1 MTART
6 PDHPVDELFVNRWSP
21 RAFDRSEMPEADLKT
36 ILEAARWAPSA
47 FNIQPWRFV
56 YARRGDA
63 GWQTLVDL
71 LNPFNK
77 DWGQHASA
85 LVYLFSDTE
94 VDGKDGKPGRPN
106 GYHAFDAGSAWTHA
120 ALQAT
125 KLGYHAHGV
134 AGIQKDEIHE
144 KLGVPDRPDLLDAD
158 MRVLANHILNAD
170 ISWMRA
176 LLAVRDRL
184 TGLIG
189 MKTTDKLALEQS
201 DMPLDMRQV
210 GDRVEFFKIYS
221 ISDNEIILGE
231 DDWHQDFRVS
241 VLRTNGRSPRV
252 YASTC
257 CKRHNLGGYAYLALI
272 LPFHKLIARSVLDKA
287 VESRLVAA

>member
-56 YARRGDA
+56 YGRRGDES
-63 GWQTLVDL
+63 WQTLVDL
-71 LNPFNK
+71 LNPFNR

-94 VDGKDGKPGRPN
+94 VDGKDGKPERPN

-134 AGIQKDEIHE
+134 AGIQKDEINE
-144 KLGVPDRPDLLDAD
+144 KLGVPKRYQPQIAFIIGTRGDVSELPESLQARETPSSRMTLD
-158 MRVLANHILNAD
+158 
-170 ISWMRA
+170 
-176 LLAVRDRL
+176 
-184 TGLIG
+184 
-189 MKTTDKLALEQS
+189 E
-201 DMPLDMRQV
+201 
-210 GDRVEFFKIYS
+210 
-221 ISDNEIILGE
+221 
-231 DDWHQDFRVS
+231 
-241 VLRTNGRSPRV
+241 
-252 YASTC
+252 
-257 CKRHNLGGYAYLALI
+257 
-272 LPFHKLIARSVLDKA
+272 
-287 VESRLVAA
+287 VAHAGTWG